1 MLSLLSKPLWSLG
14 FVLRAA
20 VGDGGQGS
28 VVCGETAYYG
38 MLGESGI
45 CSSEPCNTAHFT
57 FPEASLRIGLF

>member
-20 VGDGGQGS
+20 VGDGGQGG
-28 VVCGETAYYG
+28 VICGERAYCG
-38 MLGESGI
+38 VLGESGI
-45 CSSEPCNTAHFT
+45 YSSEPCNAAHFT